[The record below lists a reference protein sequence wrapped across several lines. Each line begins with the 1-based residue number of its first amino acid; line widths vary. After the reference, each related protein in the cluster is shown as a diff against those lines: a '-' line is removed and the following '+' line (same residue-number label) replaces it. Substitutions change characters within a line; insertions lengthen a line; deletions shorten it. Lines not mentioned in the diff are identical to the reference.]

1 MQKTSTLGTGKPPC
15 FRFRYNQLM
24 EALFMNIPLP
34 QCMGSMLKPLLL
46 STLMLCS
53 ALSGCIFEDEDSS
66 SGGEL
71 LAVFSV
77 SETSN
82 VRVGDTLTFDGSS
95 STPSDCSLTYR
106 WNFDSVGSKDI
117 DATGRTATWSF
128 NAPGTYEVSL
138 EISDGTRTSEQIR
151 TVTVVEAGAVVPIAN
166 IAQYADDEDCE
177 DDSIDEDRD
186 IILWIC
192 ARDKTN
198 TDRSV
203 TETTTVSLDAST
215 SESGDSSQY
224 ITDWFWDLDL
234 NEDKDNDGDSEN
246 DDDLSGESVEWKNVA
261 PGEYEVGLTVTN
273 NVGMTDS
280 TTIDVFVNYAGY
292 WEDFEIGGNTSNNA
306 VEIDFDVMIHYDK
319 DSGNTIRKLVAEL
332 AYPKEDDDWI
342 PGTNSANNNKL
353 DIYSYNED
361 NDEATNTSE
370 TADESR
376 DEGDCDSE
384 QYCVEL
390 PMSSYLFTDGDTT
403 YGDGE
408 WTLSVHNE
416 RANDIKVDR
425 FVIRLYYK

>member
-1 MQKTSTLGTGKPPC
+1 MQKTSTPATDKPRC
-15 FRFRYNQLM
+15 FRFRFNQLM

-34 QCMGSMLKPLLL
+34 QGMGSMLKPLLL

-53 ALSGCIFEDEDSS
+53 ALSGCIFEDDGSS
-66 SGGEL
+66 SNEDL

-77 SETSN
+77 SKTSN
-82 VRVGDTLTFDGSS
+82 VRVGDAVTFDGSS
-95 STPSDCSLTYR
+95 STPSDGSLTYR
-106 WNFDSVGSKDI
+106 WNFDSVGSNDI

-128 NAPGTYEVSL
+128 TEAGTYEVSL

-151 TVTVVEAGAVVPIAN
+151 TVTVVEAGAVEPIAT
-166 IAQYADDEDCE
+166 IVQYSDDEDCE
-177 DDSIDEDRD
+177 DDSISEEQD
-186 IILWIC
+186 IVLWIC
-192 ARDKTN
+192 AREKTN

-203 TETTTVSLDAST
+203 SETMTVSLDASP

-224 ITDWFWDLDL
+224 ITEWFWDLDL

-246 DDDLSGESVEWKNVA
+246 DDDLSGETVKWKDVQ

-280 TTIDVFVNYAGY
+280 ATIDVFVNYAGY
-292 WEDFEIGGNTSNNA
+292 WEDFEIGGNTSNSA
-306 VEIDFDVMIHYDK
+306 VELDFDVVIHYDK
-319 DSGNTIRKLVAEL
+319 ESGNTIRKLTSEL
-332 AYPKEDDDWI
+332 TYPKEDDDWI
-342 PGTNSANNNKL
+342 PGAGSANNNKI
-353 DIYSYNED
+353 DIYAYNEEG
-361 NDEATNTSE
+361 DEAQNTSE

-376 DEGDCDSE
+376 DFGDCDDE

-390 PMSSYLFTDGDTT
+390 KMSSYMFTEGETT

-416 RANDIKVDR
+416 RPNDIKVDL